1 MNYLSKKEGIKM
13 KKLRLRQ
20 GVKDVLVIA
29 LFYLIIV
36 VGVVLINY
44 RFEQIKSVDTEAPTQ
59 YTNAN

>member
-36 VGVVLINY
+36 VGVVLVNY